1 MATSG
6 EDFLGIDEVVLRNSP
21 LVKPFFVVATGDLWG
36 GDVRRRSMD
45 PAAKMAAL
53 QNQRLQAGLF
63 RSPVRTHICPDEPK
77 L

>member
-21 LVKPFFVVATGDLWG
+21 LVKPFFVVAAGDLWG
-36 GDVRRRSMD
+36 CDVRRRSMD

-53 QNQRLQAGLF
+53 QN
-63 RSPVRTHICPDEPK
+63 
-77 L
+77 